1 MLKLGSSLFFKSSL
15 EYGDH
20 FEPYTLVKD
29 TSTAYDGI
37 EWCRGLVDM
46 ARSISEG
53 TKPKADPYHAVYVV
67 EILEAIQK

>member
-20 FEPYTLVKD
+20 FEPYTQVKD